1 MRLISF
7 GETVGDVEV
16 EALLNTLHHSLAE
29 VETKPLVS
37 GVTLTEMLA
46 KNRGETLNNLPGE
59 WKAEA
64 LLDALAGTLGH
75 IKANIFFYFIV
86 GNVDTKAF
94 INTMHQN

>member
-29 VETKPLVS
+29 VDTKLLVS

-46 KNRGETLNNLPGE
+46 KNRGR
-59 WKAEA
+59 
-64 LLDALAGTLGH
+64 
-75 IKANIFFYFIV
+75 
-86 GNVDTKAF
+86 DT
-94 INTMHQN
+94 